1 MALPDELSQKVFQ
14 NLSVYQL
21 FQVRLTCRH
30 WNQIVRTNDSIMDK
44 MILHFPPETILCSD
58 SEEFGAL
65 KSTHYNRIVLDRVTL
80 VEPSSWWPICCEN
93 LHTLTVINCNVLLEE
108 LLRMLELSKNLKDL
122 TVDFG
127 DLKNVPEIKF
137 QLKSLE
143 KLNIC
148 GAAHPEVLKTLM
160 DMCPK
165 IMTLKLPYIGN
176 TGKSSLDKEVFELC
190 IQFILSVKNTLQDLT
205 VQGGQEDFWR
215 SIISTIKNIPL
226 KRLTSPLPTI
236 KAYKDQNTLNELNE
250 LNIEALCVTNSL
262 FSFVINPFGK
272 KLQMLKELEV
282 EIDPRSIIHFDNLQ
296 ELQHLKVKGDFDHP
310 RSLSKLKSIKLIN
323 YTLYEN
329 LFEGHPNLNSI
340 ILRASKIYSLTDF
353 FTQCA
358 TLKTLHSIE
367 LSNVS
372 EENKSTCFFKHFPH
386 LKCLKLSACKMSTNF
401 LKTTFTLCPNLEEV
415 SLVHMEN
422 VNDEVLLKLF
432 QKSGPSLKFFITSCL
447 TAVSVRNI
455 AKYCDKIEKITLYG
469 EVPVEVI
476 KKLKFHRNVQII
488 HRKK

>member
-1 MALPDELSQKVFQ
+1 MSPTSKDIIASCGICRQPANPVTDKTVTCSGGPGCGRCFHSFCADLNLTVWAALASDEGLRWFCADCRRHVETPKQESTEVTLKDILVRIDRLEAKVDSGFAKCHDQLKSETSEKRDVAQALESSSTGNSVLSHPSVDPVPLVDYVPVIPPSTEKIEKDECKQGMAIPDDLWQKVFQ

-21 FQVRLTCRH
+21 FQVRLTSRQ
-30 WNQIVRTNDSIMDK
+30 WNQIVRTSDSIMDK
-44 MILHFPPETILCSD
+44 MILRFPPETILCSD

-80 VEPSSWWPICCEN
+80 LEPSSWWPMCCEN

-127 DLKNVPEIKF
+127 DPENVPEIKF

-176 TGKSSLDKEVFELC
+176 TGKSLDKEVLELC

-236 KAYKDQNTLNELNE
+236 KAYEDQNILDELNE

-262 FSFVINPFGK
+262 FS
-272 KLQMLKELEV
+272 
-282 EIDPRSIIHFDNLQ
+282 
-296 ELQHLKVKGDFDHP
+296 
-310 RSLSKLKSIKLIN
+310 
-323 YTLYEN
+323 
-329 LFEGHPNLNSI
+329 
-340 ILRASKIYSLTDF
+340 
-353 FTQCA
+353 
-358 TLKTLHSIE
+358 
-367 LSNVS
+367 VS
-372 EENKSTCFFKHFPH
+372 YIF
-386 LKCLKLSACKMSTNF
+386 
-401 LKTTFTLCPNLEEV
+401 
-415 SLVHMEN
+415 
-422 VNDEVLLKLF
+422 
-432 QKSGPSLKFFITSCL
+432 
-447 TAVSVRNI
+447 
-455 AKYCDKIEKITLYG
+455 
-469 EVPVEVI
+469 
-476 KKLKFHRNVQII
+476 
-488 HRKK
+488 